1 MSSSFAL
8 PSDIMVLSLTAVD
21 FPIVLDVTVP
31 DKQHMMVQYSTV
43 LFNSIRYNVELNH
56 GPLAI
61 YVQLRVKHVTGIPG
75 TFTPPQRVN
84 DPDMHH
90 GTCVTHVS

>member
-61 YVQLRVKHVTGIPG
+61 YVQLWVKHVTGIPG
-75 TFTPPQRVN
+75 TFTFHRY
-84 DPDMHH
+84 H
-90 GTCVTHVS
+90 